1 MKTKKQ
7 ITFWVT
13 PEERNI
19 IEGEAKSCSL
29 PLASYCRSE
38 ILRKIKRSL
47 EVNSQIA

>member
-19 IEGEAKSCSL
+19 IEGEAKSY
-29 PLASYCRSE
+29 PLKDVGSYISKE
-38 ILRKIKRSL
+38 
-47 EVNSQIA
+47 N